1 MAARRSDAWKDILGR
16 CGMAQM
22 LIKDTSGRLDAMN
35 ASAGYSSVGGV
46 EFTDEIKA
54 AADALMQ
61 R

>member
-1 MAARRSDAWKDILGR
+1 
-16 CGMAQM
+16 MAQM